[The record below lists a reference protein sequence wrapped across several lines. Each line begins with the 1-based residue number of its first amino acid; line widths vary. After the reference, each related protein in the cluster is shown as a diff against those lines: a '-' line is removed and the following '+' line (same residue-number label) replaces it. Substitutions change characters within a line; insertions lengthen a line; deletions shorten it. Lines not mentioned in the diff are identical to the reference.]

1 MARRLERL
9 PGDDSSLLHFL
20 HNRAV
25 HLGLRLVVELTR
37 TFHGGSI
44 LHLFQLGRC
53 LGMLTSLYLTLGRL
67 LLLARARIY

>member
-9 PGDDSSLLHFL
+9 PGDDGTLLHFL

-44 LHLFQLGRC
+44 LHLLQLGRC
-53 LGMLTSLYLTLGRL
+53 LGMLSSLSLALNRL
-67 LLLARARIY
+67 LLLARTGIH